1 MTPLGY
7 LFLDEPPDE
16 TLPIPDFRT
25 VGATPIER
33 PSPNLQGTIQAMK
46 RRQAWLRDYLI
57 EEGQAPLDFVGS
69 GKQIKNVVSLA
80 VRIREKLGLNPDW
93 SETLATWEGALR
105 LLRGAAERIGI
116 LVASSGVVGLNNH
129 RPLAPQ
135 EFRGFV
141 LCDAVDLRE
150 QRRFQVSNLRRRLRQ
165 LLSTCAS
172 PRSPNP
178 FCGGY
183 PLTTPLRSPR
193 LRVRQGSAAN
203 LPLPRK
209 IR

>member
-141 LCDAVDLRE
+141 LCDAVAPLIFVNSADSRCPTCDAACDSCC
-150 QRRFQVSNLRRRLRQ
+150 QPVPAPGHQTRFAV
-165 LLSTCAS
+165 A
-172 PRSPNP
+172 
-178 FCGGY
+178 
-183 PLTTPLRSPR
+183 TP
-193 LRVRQGSAAN
+193 
-203 LPLPRK
+203 
-209 IR
+209 